1 MMDIKNIAW
10 DGISFYVPPE
20 FEVSG
25 IDKKFL
31 QLDNGE
37 QPCIELRWYD
47 AGRTYKEKTYFR
59 QLAKKIESASG
70 LKIESTVLPSS
81 WKKPLKEYNTT
92 AFYWQSDLA
101 TGRGVMFYSKE
112 AGKVMLVQF
121 IGKNNEQI
129 DNAAVTIFES
139 LRFSNHEENQCWQ
152 IYDMKA
158 ILPGTMKIESF
169 EFKPGRFNITLTD
182 NTETVSLY
190 RFSPADVILK
200 DCTLGEF
207 SKTLFADE
215 IKKQSLSIAEL
226 EYGEGSTCMFGQE
239 KGPSTAALAIS
250 KLSSKR
256 RPYGQIEIRYTQESN
271 RILAVVVKSRQPI
284 PEDRAK
290 NIFKQYEIIQ

>member
-1 MMDIKNIAW
+1 MDFKNIAW
-10 DGISFYVPPE
+10 DGISFEIPSN

-37 QPCIELRWYD
+37 YPCIELRWYD

-81 WKKPLKEYNTT
+81 WKGPLKKYNTT
-92 AFYWQSDLA
+92 GFYWQSDLA
-101 TGRGVMFYSKE
+101 TGRGVMFYCKN
-112 AGKVMLVQF
+112 AAKVMLVQF
-121 IGKNNEQI
+121 IGQCDDQI
-129 DNAAVTIFES
+129 DDAAVKLFNS
-139 LRFSNHEENQCWQ
+139 LKFHDSDSERLWQ

-158 ILPGTMKIESF
+158 AIPGSMDLESF

-182 NTETVSLY
+182 QTETIELF

-200 DCTLGEF
+200 DTTLGDF
-207 SKTLFADE
+207 SRELFKDD
-215 IKKQSLSIAEL
+215 IKSLGLSIAEL
-226 EYGEGSTCMFGQE
+226 EYDKGATCMFGQE
-239 KGPSTAALAIS
+239 KSPSTTKLALA
-250 KLSSKR
+250 KLNSKR

-271 RILAVVVKSRQPI
+271 RIMAVMVKSRQHI

-290 NIFKQYEIIQ
+290 NIFRNYEIIQ

>member
-1 MMDIKNIAW
+1 MDFKNIAW
-10 DGISFYVPPE
+10 DGISFEIPSN

-37 QPCIELRWYD
+37 YPCIELRWYD

-70 LKIESTVLPSS
+70 LKIESTVMPSS
-81 WKKPLKEYNTT
+81 WKGPLKKYDTT
-92 AFYWQSDLA
+92 GFYWQSDLA
-101 TGRGVMFYSKE
+101 TGRGVMFYCKN
-112 AGKVMLVQF
+112 AAKVMLVQF
-121 IGKNNEQI
+121 IGKCDDQI
-129 DNAAVTIFES
+129 DDAAVKLFSS
-139 LRFSNHEENQCWQ
+139 LKFHDSDAERIWQ

-158 ILPGTMKIESF
+158 ALPGSMDLDSF

-182 NTETVSLY
+182 QTETVELF

-200 DCTLGEF
+200 DCTLGDF
-207 SKTLFADE
+207 SRELFKEDIKTLG
-215 IKKQSLSIAEL
+215 LSIAEL
-226 EYGEGSTCMFGQE
+226 EYGKGATCMFGQE
-239 KGPSTAALAIS
+239 KSPSTAKLALA
-250 KLSSKR
+250 KLNSKR

-271 RILAVVVKSRQPI
+271 RILAVMVKSRQYI

-290 NIFKQYEIIQ
+290 NIFRNYEII

>member
-1 MMDIKNIAW
+1 MDRKNISW
-10 DGISFYVPPE
+10 DGITFDVPHK

-25 IDKKFL
+25 IDKRFL

-37 QPCIELRWYD
+37 QPCIELRWYN

-59 QLAKKIESASG
+59 QLAKKIESSSG

-81 WKKPLKEYNTT
+81 WRSPLKKYNTT

-101 TGRGVMFYSKE
+101 TGRGVMFYCNKSS
-112 AGKVMLVQF
+112 KVMLVQF
-121 IGKNNEQI
+121 IGKNDEET
-129 DNAAVTIFES
+129 DEAAVLIFNT
-139 LRFSNHEENQCWQ
+139 LRFNNPEADQCWQ

-158 ILPGTMKIESF
+158 TLPGSMELESF
-169 EFKPGRFNITLTD
+169 EFKPGRFNITLAD
-182 NTETVSLY
+182 QTETIGLY
-190 RFSPADVILK
+190 RFSPADMILK
-200 DCTLGEF
+200 KQTLGEF
-207 SKTLFADE
+207 SQELFAEE
-215 IKKQSLSIAEL
+215 IRQMGLSIAEL
-226 EYGEGSTCMFGQE
+226 EYGKGSTCMFGQA
-239 KGPSTAALAIS
+239 KGPSTTALALS

-271 RILAVVVKSRQPI
+271 RILAVIVKSRQEI

>member
-1 MMDIKNIAW
+1 MDRKNIAW
-10 DGISFYVPPE
+10 DGISFDVPPE

-25 IDKKFL
+25 IDKRFL

-37 QPCIELRWYD
+37 HPCIELRWYD

-70 LKIESTVLPSS
+70 LKIESTVLPAS
-81 WKKPLKEYNTT
+81 WKNPLKKYNTT

-101 TGRGVMFYSKE
+101 TGRGVMFYCKK

-121 IGKNNEQI
+121 IGKNDEQI
-129 DNAAVTIFES
+129 DSAAVMLFES
-139 LRFSNHEENQCWQ
+139 LKFSNPDGDQCWR

-158 ILPGTMKIESF
+158 TMPGSMEIESF
-169 EFKPGRFNITLTD
+169 EFKPGRFSITLSDQTD
-182 NTETVSLY
+182 TVSLY

-207 SKTLFADE
+207 SKKLFDE
-215 IKKQSLSIAEL
+215 DIKKMGLSIAEL

-239 KGPSTAALAIS
+239 KGPSTAALALS
-250 KLSSKR
+250 KLSPKR
-256 RPYGQIEIRYTQESN
+256 RPYGQVEIRYTQESN
-271 RILAVVVKSRQPI
+271 RILAVMVKSRQHI

-290 NIFKQYEIIQ
+290 NIFKQYEIVQ

>member
-1 MMDIKNIAW
+1 MDRKNIAW
-10 DGISFYVPPE
+10 DGISFDVPHR

-25 IDKKFL
+25 IDKRFL

-81 WKKPLKEYNTT
+81 WKTPLKKYNTT

-101 TGRGVMFYSKE
+101 TGRGVMFYCNKAS
-112 AGKVMLVQF
+112 KVMLIQF
-121 IGKNNEQI
+121 IGKNDEQI
-129 DNAAVTIFES
+129 DEAAVILFET
-139 LRFSNHEENQCWQ
+139 LQFSNPEKDQCWH

-158 ILPGTMKIESF
+158 TLPGSMKLESF
-169 EFKPGRFNITLTD
+169 EFKPGRFNITLAD
-182 NTETVSLY
+182 QTETIGLY
-190 RFSPADVILK
+190 RFSPAEIILK
-200 DCTLGEF
+200 EQTLGEF
-207 SKTLFADE
+207 SKKLFDE
-215 IKKQSLSIAEL
+215 DIKKMSLSIAEL
-226 EYGEGSTCMFGQE
+226 EYGEGSTCMFGQA
-239 KGPSTAALAIS
+239 KGPSTTALALS
-250 KLSSKR
+250 KFSSKR

-271 RILAVVVKSRQPI
+271 RILAVMVKSRQEI

-290 NIFKQYEIIQ
+290 TIFKQYEILQ